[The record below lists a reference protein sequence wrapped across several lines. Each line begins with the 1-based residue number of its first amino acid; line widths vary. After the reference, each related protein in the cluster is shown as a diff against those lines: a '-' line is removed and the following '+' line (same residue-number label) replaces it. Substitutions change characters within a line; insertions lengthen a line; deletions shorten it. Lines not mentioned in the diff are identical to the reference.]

1 MRKATI
7 LLAGLLLAG
16 AISGC
21 ASPRG
26 DDPSVATGSGGSN
39 PTATASFDGAAY
51 TKCMRSNGMDWF
63 PDVTGGNTNV
73 DVPDGTDRTK
83 FNAAVQACQKYAPG
97 DTGQAPAVDTEV
109 HATLLKYAQCMRSNG
124 VPDFPDPAADA
135 TGPGL
140 DKSSGIDIT
149 VKSFKAA
156 EQACRTILP
165 NDGN

>member
-16 AISGC
+16 AVSGC
-21 ASPRG
+21 ASRRS
-26 DDPSVATGSGGSN
+26 DDPTVATGGGSK

-83 FNAAVQACQKYAPG
+83 FNAAVQACRKYVPG
-97 DTGQAPAVDTEV
+97 DTGQASPVDAGV

-135 TGPGL
+135 TGPGI

-149 VKSFKAA
+149 SKSFKAA

-165 NDGN
+165 NDGS